1 MRNLCRLLVL
11 GFVCSALP
19 VLVKASDAA
28 FVDQVDAA
36 MTKMMNGMNVHPSG
50 DVDKDFVDMMVP
62 HHEGAIEM
70 SEAELRYGRN
80 EQVRRIAQEIIVT
93 QQQEIDA
100 MRLAIAESLP
110 PTVPAPNQT
119 PKRRGR

>member
-1 MRNLCRLLVL
+1 MRNVSRLLVL

-19 VLVKASDAA
+19 ALVKASDAA
-28 FVDQVDAA
+28 FVAQVDAA
-36 MTKMMNGMNVHPSG
+36 MTKMMNGMNVQPSG

-80 EQVRRIAQEIIVT
+80 EQLRRIAQEIIVT
-93 QQQEIDA
+93 QQQEIA
-100 MRLAIAESLP
+100 TMRLAVGESLP
-110 PTVPAPNQT
+110 PTVPAPDQT
-119 PKRRGR
+119 PRRRGR